1 MLNAALGVGIG
12 LLVSWGTKKIT
23 EAAQRVQNVA
33 TQSKEAADAAQSATS
48 SLKDLVNAYEELGD
62 KSGWDT
68 DDFDQAKDIQAEILD
83 LAKEQGTLDEDKLS
97 KLNLQN
103 GKYEEQ
109 LGLLQDITAEQLEA
123 SRYELTQNKDAQ
135 GDKLV
140 DTAKKNNRTHYLTVW
155 SAPEM
160 DMGDQI
166 KNAGI
171 DVFNK
176 FGGYGPDDLN
186 DADSIID
193 YYNEVGKALKYVI
206 DHTTEAER
214 AAGGTYHS
222 LYQFLLDEQSALRD
236 DVDSYNDSTDAINN
250 NTNARRKLQAKMVS
264 ALPAAGQVQ
273 GVIYFRMTDYTM
285 HIWNGVEFVQ
295 LNKKTITQIPADAT
309 NDDIPTTK
317 AVADY
322 VQAKVAAVEG
332 IKGKFVTDVTY
343 NAGVLSVAKG
353 DEPVTT
359 TMTGI
364 VHEPT
369 YDAETRTI
377 KLPVFGG
384 DTLTIA
390 LGKDLVVK
398 SGIYNTETHEIELT
412 ITTGEVIKIPVGS
425 LIDIYIGVATSTAT
439 VTVSDDNKIS
449 VDVRVSAKAN
459 NSITIEEDGLY
470 VAVPDAYTK
479 SETDAKIK
487 KVQDQ
492 LDGHSKDAVVH
503 ITAEER
509 KAWNAKVSQ
518 DELTAAKSEVISA
531 AAADATKKADAA
543 RDTAKTYADGLNTA
557 MDNRVKNV
565 EGALTWKAIDDSGAN
580 AET

>member
-1 MLNAALGVGIG
+1 MAQVKFAY
-12 LLVSWGTKKIT
+12 GTK
-23 EAAQRVQNVA
+23 ARY
-33 TQSKEAADAAQSATS
+33 DALAP
-48 SLKDLVNAYEELGD
+48 KDM
-62 KSGWDT
+62 DT
-68 DDFDQAKDIQAEILD
+68 LYFTTD
-83 LAKEQGTLDEDKLS
+83 TL
-97 KLNLQN
+97 
-103 GKYEEQ
+103 Q
-109 LGLLQDITAEQLEA
+109 LFKG
-123 SRYELTQNKDAQ
+123 
-135 GDKLV
+135 
-140 DTAKKNNRTHYLTVW
+140 
-155 SAPEM
+155 
-160 DMGDQI
+160 
-166 KNAGI
+166 
-171 DVFNK
+171 
-176 FGGYGPDDLN
+176 
-186 DADSIID
+186 
-193 YYNEVGKALKYVI
+193 
-206 DHTTEAER
+206 TTEY
-214 AAGGTYHS
+214 TK
-222 LYQFLLDEQSALRD
+222 
-236 DVDSYNDSTDAINN
+236 ST
-250 NTNARRKLQAKMVS
+250 KMVS
-264 ALPAAGQVQ
+264 SLPAAGQVQ
-273 GVIYFRMTDYTM
+273 GIIYFRMTDYTM

-295 LNKKTITQIPADAT
+295 LNKTTVTQIPADAT

-322 VQAKVAAVEG
+322 VNAKVAAVEG

-359 TMTGI
+359 TLTGV

-377 KLPVFGG
+377 KMPVFGG

-398 SGIYNTETHEIELT
+398 SGVYNTKDKNIELT

-449 VDVRVSAKAN
+449 VAVRVSAKAN

-479 SETDAKIK
+479 AETDAKIK

-509 KAWNAKVSQ
+509 NTWNAKVSQ

-557 MDNRVKNV
+557 MDNRVKSV

>member
-1 MLNAALGVGIG
+1 MAQVKFAY
-12 LLVSWGTKKIT
+12 GTK
-23 EAAQRVQNVA
+23 ARY
-33 TQSKEAADAAQSATS
+33 DALAP
-48 SLKDLVNAYEELGD
+48 KDM
-62 KSGWDT
+62 DT
-68 DDFDQAKDIQAEILD
+68 LYF
-83 LAKEQGTLDEDKLS
+83 T
-97 KLNLQN
+97 
-103 GKYEEQ
+103 
-109 LGLLQDITAEQLEA
+109 T
-123 SRYELTQNKDAQ
+123 
-135 GDKLV
+135 
-140 DTAKKNNRTHYLTVW
+140 DTMQMFK
-155 SAPEM
+155 
-160 DMGDQI
+160 G
-166 KNAGI
+166 
-171 DVFNK
+171 
-176 FGGYGPDDLN
+176 
-186 DADSIID
+186 
-193 YYNEVGKALKYVI
+193 
-206 DHTTEAER
+206 TTEY
-214 AAGGTYHS
+214 TK
-222 LYQFLLDEQSALRD
+222 
-236 DVDSYNDSTDAINN
+236 ST
-250 NTNARRKLQAKMVS
+250 KMVS
-264 ALPAAGQVQ
+264 SLPAAGQVQ
-273 GVIYFRMTDYTM
+273 GIIYFRMTDYTM

-322 VQAKVAAVEG
+322 VNAKVAAVEG

-359 TMTGI
+359 TLTGV

-377 KLPVFGG
+377 KMPVFGG

-398 SGIYNTETHEIELT
+398 SGVYNTETHEIELT

-449 VDVRVSAKAN
+449 VAVRVSAKAN

-479 SETDAKIK
+479 AEIDKKIK
-487 KVQDQ
+487 AINDAATAHTSDKV
-492 LDGHSKDAVVH
+492 AH

-509 KAWNAKVSQ
+509 TAWNAKIDATQ
-518 DELTAAKSEVISA
+518 LATAKSEAISA

-543 RDTAKTYADGLNTA
+543 LSGAKTYADGLNSA
-557 MDNRVKNV
+557 MDTRMKSV
-565 EGALTWKAIDDSGAN
+565 EGAITWNTIA
-580 AET
+580 

>member
-1 MLNAALGVGIG
+1 MFKG
-12 LLVSWGTKKIT
+12 
-23 EAAQRVQNVA
+23 
-33 TQSKEAADAAQSATS
+33 
-48 SLKDLVNAYEELGD
+48 
-62 KSGWDT
+62 
-68 DDFDQAKDIQAEILD
+68 
-83 LAKEQGTLDEDKLS
+83 
-97 KLNLQN
+97 
-103 GKYEEQ
+103 
-109 LGLLQDITAEQLEA
+109 
-123 SRYELTQNKDAQ
+123 
-135 GDKLV
+135 
-140 DTAKKNNRTHYLTVW
+140 
-155 SAPEM
+155 
-160 DMGDQI
+160 
-166 KNAGI
+166 
-171 DVFNK
+171 
-176 FGGYGPDDLN
+176 
-186 DADSIID
+186 
-193 YYNEVGKALKYVI
+193 
-206 DHTTEAER
+206 TTEY
-214 AAGGTYHS
+214 TK
-222 LYQFLLDEQSALRD
+222 
-236 DVDSYNDSTDAINN
+236 ST
-250 NTNARRKLQAKMVS
+250 KMVS
-264 ALPAAGQVQ
+264 SLPAAGQVQ
-273 GVIYFRMTDYTM
+273 GIIYFRMTDYTM

-295 LNKKTITQIPADAT
+295 LNKTTVTQIPADAT

-322 VQAKVAAVEG
+322 VNAKVAAVEG

-343 NAGVLSVAKG
+343 NAGVLSVAKNG
-353 DEPVTT
+353 EPVTT
-359 TMTGI
+359 TLTGV

-377 KLPVFGG
+377 KMPVFGG

>member
-1 MLNAALGVGIG
+1 MNKVIDKRIKALN
-12 LLVSWGTKKIT
+12 K
-23 EAAQRVQNVA
+23 Q
-33 TQSKEAADAAQSATS
+33 KEALEENNDATERAIELSGAQDALARAEQQRTTR
-48 SLKDLVNAYEELGD
+48 VYTENGYEWQANAEDVRTARE
-62 KSGWDT
+62 
-68 DDFDQAKDIQAEILD
+68 D
-83 LAKEQGTLDEDKLS
+83 LADKKREWNKKDAEKAIDDQIKKYNEFKDKLS
-97 KLNLQN
+97 
-103 GKYEEQ
+103 
-109 LGLLQDITAEQLEA
+109 
-123 SRYELTQNKDAQ
+123 
-135 GDKLV
+135 
-140 DTAKKNNRTHYLTVW
+140 
-155 SAPEM
+155 
-160 DMGDQI
+160 
-166 KNAGI
+166 
-171 DVFNK
+171 
-176 FGGYGPDDLN
+176 
-186 DADSIID
+186 
-193 YYNEVGKALKYVI
+193 EVKG
-206 DHTTEAER
+206 TTEY
-214 AAGGTYHS
+214 TK
-222 LYQFLLDEQSALRD
+222 
-236 DVDSYNDSTDAINN
+236 ST
-250 NTNARRKLQAKMVS
+250 KMVS